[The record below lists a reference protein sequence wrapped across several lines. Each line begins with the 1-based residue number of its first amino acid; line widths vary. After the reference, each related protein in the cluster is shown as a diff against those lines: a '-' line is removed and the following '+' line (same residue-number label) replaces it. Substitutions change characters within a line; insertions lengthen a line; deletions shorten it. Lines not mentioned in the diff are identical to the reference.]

1 VPTLKS
7 LYQVGIKGF
16 SCCFFIKHTLI
27 FVLHTIFSV
36 QKERAEYKK
45 HQVKSMATPHLADFN
60 DCLLEKINK

>member
-1 VPTLKS
+1 ML
-7 LYQVGIKGF
+7 
-16 SCCFFIKHTLI
+16 FFIKHTLI